1 MEERNDM
8 GYMKAIALEG
18 GELVEELA
26 KADISNPYDGSAA
39 ETARGAG
46 WVSPTE
52 AWLCCELLGDI
63 LERGTLDESD
73 TKQVLRI
80 KGILGKESN
89 ESE

>member
-1 MEERNDM
+1 MKERNAM
-8 GYMKAIALEG
+8 GYMKSIAMDG
-18 GELVEELA
+18 GELVEGLA
-26 KADISNPYDGSAA
+26 KADITDPNDGKAA

-73 TKQVLRI
+73 TNQVIRI
-80 KGILGKESN
+80 RAILGKEA
-89 ESE
+89 